1 MSVLTQYRETGTT
14 TWLNGPVC
22 TQMRNIPIPDLT
34 PGKIYDLRI
43 QYVGGITGYLYWSDV
58 VRCMVNNG
66 RRVGPHCSI
75 V

>member
-1 MSVLTQYRETGTT
+1 M
-14 TWLNGPVC
+14 P
-22 TQMRNIPIPDLT
+22 NIPIPDLT